1 MSTKRHCHHVKPNG
15 IFCGSPAMRGHLYCY
30 YHHEAEIRSRRRA
43 RLGGPNSNEL
53 DFGTLED
60 PSAIQ
65 VGIVDVLH
73 RLADKIIDRPT
84 ATAMLYGLQLAMVNA
99 RQIRLKP
106 GYRDMFVTHIDNPD
120 TIDQFD
126 LIDDEDEE
134 EDNDQT
140 ENNDDA
146 DIEDTEDLEAEVS
159 TESTNAGSSDT
170 ALVPAQHL
178 LPAPTNMNPTEP
190 PSLPTQRVTTD
201 AQHLI
206 SGAVVTVLPEI
217 NGNSRP
223 AISVQCLNADF
234 TA

>member
-43 RLGGPNSNEL
+43 RLGGPSSNEL

-126 LIDDEDEE
+126 LIDDDDEE
-134 EDNDQT
+134 EDKDQT
-140 ENNDDA
+140 ENNEDA
-146 DIEDTEDLEAEVS
+146 DIEDTEDLEAEDS
-159 TESTNAGSSDT
+159 AESTDAGSSDT

-178 LPAPTNMNPTEP
+178 LPAPTNMSPTDP
-190 PSLPTQRVTTD
+190 LSLSAQQVTTD
-201 AQHLI
+201 DQALI
-206 SGAVVTVLPEI
+206 SGAVASFPVEI
-217 NGNSRP
+217 AATREPPSASN
-223 AISVQCLNADF
+223 V
-234 TA
+234 